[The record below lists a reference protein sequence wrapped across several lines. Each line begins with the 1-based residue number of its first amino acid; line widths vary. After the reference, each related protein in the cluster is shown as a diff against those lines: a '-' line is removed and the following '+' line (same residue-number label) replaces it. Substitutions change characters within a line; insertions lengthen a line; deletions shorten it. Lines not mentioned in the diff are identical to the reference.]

1 MTRKEWIRTIASVL
15 FLAAPVFGAD
25 LVISTGT
32 YVIGGNVT
40 YNLVT
45 VNGTGSLVVN
55 NNGILTVTGALVGE
69 AQSSFLIDRATVR
82 GRINVTSSKKFYLLN
97 ATLSNTEGSPTNTII
112 NSNNIVVAHS
122 VMEAVTPLS
131 QAVGG
136 TAGIQLISPNDIYV
150 SDTKITATAG
160 AGATGYYGG
169 QRGGGGE
176 LTVQSTRNVYID
188 PGTVLT
194 CSGSESRL
202 IVRGDVLY
210 LNGAQFLSYG
220 KSGSNGYVT
229 FDAQEINASANT
241 LYAEGGAGLSGSIH
255 GGTIYAFP
263 SGGGNGKIALTGKI
277 VNLATS
283 GLTTQGGAGGYMPSN
298 PYGVAPGS
306 PGSGDVAIKSTLNSA
321 PSLFSN
327 TITSP
332 VIDIQPASINGAG
345 ASTVDVAR
353 RSLEDFQDRNL
364 WSPSTTLGWW
374 DIDDIKVYQHSIVDY
389 VTAVSP
395 KTMRVD
401 FNKTNLPWSLYGG
414 YMDPSN
420 PNKDISAFNTV
431 RVYAKG
437 DTPLLL
443 KLRNRSYD
451 SRDVGTQ
458 SMATADEVAVLD
470 FNYDAI
476 KNEYY
481 KTAMYINDIDNLLFF
496 AAPGQPVVQ
505 GTFYINAIEL
515 TNTAKIEDFE
525 DGNLW
530 SPNTTVGWWDVD
542 GTVVYRH
549 SLVNSPNHEGAAC
562 MKTEFTKAGR
572 AWSSFGANLSGLNPN
587 ANISKYRKLSFWL
600 YGDVSILVKMVDK
613 AYVGQDIGTVQGVA
627 NAWKRVEVDF
637 SDTVINKNQLDN
649 ILFFAA
655 PGNASATGT
664 FYIDD
669 LKLTK

>member
-1 MTRKEWIRTIASVL
+1 MKQNGLIRTILGLL
-15 FLAAPVFGAD
+15 FLSAPALGAD

-69 AQSSFLIDRATVR
+69 GQSSFLIDRGTVR
-82 GRINVTSSKKFYLLN
+82 GRINITSSKKFYLLN
-97 ATLSNTEGSPTNTII
+97 ATLSNTEWSPTHSII
-112 NSNNIVVAHS
+112 NSGNIVLAHS
-122 VMEAVTPLS
+122 QIEAVTPLPA
-131 QAVGG
+131 AVGG
-136 TAGIQLISPNDIYV
+136 SAAVQLISDKDIYV
-150 SDTKITATAG
+150 SDTRVTVNAGNPTA
-160 AGATGYYGG
+160 GYYGT
-169 QRGGGGE
+169 QIGGPGE
-176 LTVQSTRNVYID
+176 LLIQSTRNLYID
-188 PGTVLT
+188 AGSILSCSGTDSKLTLKGDVAYLNNTQFNSYGRSGRTGTV
-194 CSGSESRL
+194 SIE
-202 IVRGDVLY
+202 
-210 LNGAQFLSYG
+210 
-220 KSGSNGYVT
+220 
-229 FDAQEINASANT
+229 AQEINGKGNS
-241 LYAEGGAGLSGSIH
+241 LYAEGGAGMPGAIH
-255 GGTIYAFP
+255 GGSIMAFP
-263 SGGGNGKIALTGKI
+263 SAGGNGQIGFLGKV
-277 VNLATS
+277 VNLASNT
-283 GLTTQGGAGGYMPSN
+283 LATVGGAGGYMPSN
-298 PYGVAPGS
+298 PYGVSSGS
-306 PGSGDVAIKSTLNSA
+306 PGSGSVTIQSTQNSNA
-321 PSLFSN
+321 SLYNN
-327 TITSP
+327 TLTSP
-332 VIDIQPASINGAG
+332 SVTIQPSSINGAS
-345 ASTVDVAR
+345 ASTVEAAPR
-353 RSLEDFQDRNL
+353 RVEDFQDRNL

-374 DIDDIKVYQHSIVDY
+374 DIDDIKVYQHNIIDY

-395 KTMRVD
+395 KTMRID

-420 PNKDISAFNTV
+420 PNKDITAFNTV

-437 DTPLLL
+437 DTNLLM
-443 KLRNRSYD
+443 KLRNRLYD

-458 SMATADEVAVLD
+458 NMATADEVAVLD

-481 KTAMYINDIDNLLFF
+481 KTAMYIGDIDNLLFF
-496 AAPGQPVVQ
+496 AAPGQSTVQ

-542 GTVVYRH
+542 GTTVYRH
-549 SLVNSPNHEGAAC
+549 SLVNSPTHEGAAC

-572 AWSSFGANLSGLNPN
+572 AWSSFGANMSGFNPN
-587 ANISKYRKLSFWL
+587 INISKYRKLSFWL
-600 YGDVSILVKMVDK
+600 YGNVSILVKMVDK
-613 AYVGQDIGTVQGVA
+613 AYVGQDLGTVQGVA
-627 NAWKRVEVDF
+627 NAWKRVELDF